1 MTKEKIKLTEILDM
15 VEFDYV
21 INNDGTLSLHDQL
34 GANLGGIEDDTLEID
49 KNLAMLVVDRL
60 SIYIEDYITDGYAE
74 TLRVECNEQAD
85 KSDTYLDL
93 LEKMK
98 KYPDK
103 FCEGCLRIMEAL
115 DRPNELLDISEI
127 IENSKI
133 TKTCFRCGTRLMK
146 SLVNGYTY
154 YCHKCNEDFYGF
166 EQGKE

>member
-1 MTKEKIKLTEILDM
+1 MTEEKIKLTEILDM

-34 GANLGGIEDDTLEID
+34 GANLGDIESDTFEIN
-49 KNLAMLVVDRL
+49 KNIATLIVDRL

-74 TLRVECNEQAD
+74 TLKIECNEQAD
-85 KSDTYLDL
+85 KSDCYANL
-93 LEKMK
+93 LEKMR

-103 FCEGCLRIMEAL
+103 FGEGCIRIIEAL

-133 TKTCFRCGTRLMK
+133 TKNCFRCGTRLMK
-146 SLVNGYTY
+146 SPVKGYTY
-154 YCHKCNEDFYGF
+154 FCPECYEDFYSF
-166 EQGKE
+166 EQ